1 VQEDK
6 YYLVEN
12 ADGAVGL
19 EEGSL
24 VTGRVLG
31 LVLFLCRPPNRETA
45 ASGTSEL
52 LSV

>member
-1 VQEDK
+1 MQEDK